1 MVAPENEATHPGTS
15 LNIVL
20 SVRRIS
26 APLCVLLLGVS
37 LLVSCG
43 GGDDNMPAPVVV
55 TPPATLAVAVLSSR
69 PDSVSGD
76 SAVVDVTLPA
86 GLTASDVKVSANG
99 TDVTPMLKA
108 SADGLHLGGL
118 VTGLGAGDTTLV
130 ANVAGNKGHGELVV
144 TNHPRTGPVFS
155 GPHLAPFECRTTES
169 GLGAPL
175 DADCSVATRYDWF
188 YFTAAGVRLP
198 LANPL
203 GARPADLGTVTTI
216 DGKTVPFIV
225 RVESGT
231 INRSIYR
238 IAVLD
243 DPATTGVWNPAGW
256 NQRIVL
262 RFGEST
268 AAQYNQGSNSV
279 TDVFKSDATDPQSIE
294 SLRRGFAYVVSS
306 LNINKVNVNDVLA
319 AETAAMIREYIAKN
333 YGLPRWMIGMG
344 GSGGAIQQMLI
355 AQNYPGILDGIMP
368 DAAFPDVFS
377 TALAVSDCR
386 LLSRW
391 FIAHPASDATRKAF
405 EGHLKGTCANWDAGN
420 GDAVLATSGS
430 VSPPCGLNDASRVYN
445 PITNPTGARCTVYDV
460 NVNTLGRNAF
470 TGAANRPLD
479 NVGVQYGLDALK
491 KGTTT
496 TTQFLDVNEG
506 IGGFDSDGNIVA
518 RRTVADTE
526 ALKRSYEMGRIGSG
540 SGGLATTPILHMRAY
555 AEPAG
560 DIHTIYNDI
569 KIREQLRKANGR
581 VDNQV
586 IWLLPNP
593 GLAPLLGL
601 GNAQQLVLVGVLRD
615 TFLARLTL
623 MTSWLDAI
631 GADAAPLTADKVAR
645 LKPTEAV
652 DACWGVADGLQHKE
666 TATLSAAGFC
676 NTQYPKTVPPRV
688 VAGSPI
694 TDDVVKCQ
702 LKPIGDADYLPT
714 VFNGAEKV
722 RLAAIFNQGVCD
734 YGKPGVAQTIV
745 KATWLKY

>member
-1 MVAPENEATHPGTS
+1 
-15 LNIVL
+15 
-20 SVRRIS
+20 
-26 APLCVLLLGVS
+26 
-37 LLVSCG
+37 
-43 GGDDNMPAPVVV
+43 
-55 TPPATLAVAVLSSR
+55 
-69 PDSVSGD
+69 
-76 SAVVDVTLPA
+76 
-86 GLTASDVKVSANG
+86 
-99 TDVTPMLKA
+99 
-108 SADGLHLGGL
+108 
-118 VTGLGAGDTTLV
+118 
-130 ANVAGNKGHGELVV
+130 
-144 TNHPRTGPVFS
+144 
-155 GPHLAPFECRTTES
+155 
-169 GLGAPL
+169 
-175 DADCSVATRYDWF
+175 
-188 YFTAAGVRLP
+188 
-198 LANPL
+198 
-203 GARPADLGTVTTI
+203 
-216 DGKTVPFIV
+216 
-225 RVESGT
+225 
-231 INRSIYR
+231 
-238 IAVLD
+238 
-243 DPATTGVWNPAGW
+243 
-256 NQRIVL
+256 
-262 RFGEST
+262 
-268 AAQYNQGSNSV
+268 
-279 TDVFKSDATDPQSIE
+279 
-294 SLRRGFAYVVSS
+294 
-306 LNINKVNVNDVLA
+306 
-319 AETAAMIREYIAKN
+319 
-333 YGLPRWMIGMG
+333 
-344 GSGGAIQQMLI
+344 
-355 AQNYPGILDGIMP
+355 
-368 DAAFPDVFS
+368 
-377 TALAVSDCR
+377 
-386 LLSRW
+386 
-391 FIAHPASDATRKAF
+391 
-405 EGHLKGTCANWDAGN
+405 
-420 GDAVLATSGS
+420 
-430 VSPPCGLNDASRVYN
+430 
-445 PITNPTGARCTVYDV
+445 
-460 NVNTLGRNAF
+460 
-470 TGAANRPLD
+470 
-479 NVGVQYGLDALK
+479 VQYGLDALK
-491 KGTTT
+491 KGTIT